1 MTGAAPSPFGR
12 QLKSWRR
19 VRRVSQLDLG
29 LMAKVSPRHVCFVEN
44 GRARPSRAV
53 VLRLAESLEL
63 PLRDRN
69 ALLLAAGFAPAYGE
83 GKLSD
88 RALAPVHK
96 ALGTMLDNHDP
107 FPAFVIDRLWNV
119 VLANRAA
126 GMVFP
131 GLGAPGGSVNAIRM
145 FFEPGPLREMVEN
158 WEEVAR
164 AMLLRL
170 RREAAH
176 AGDDPELNELIEE
189 AASYI
194 EGGKRLEESEFTAGP
209 MMATRFRLGGRTLST
224 ISTVASFGTA
234 LDVTVNELRIEMVF
248 PADEETEAFF
258 RQLATMDP

>member
-1 MTGAAPSPFGR
+1 MAGAAATPFGR

-29 LMAKVSPRHVCFVEN
+29 LMAEVSPRHVCFVEN

-88 RALAPVHK
+88 RALAPVHR
-96 ALGTMLDNHDP
+96 ALGYMLENHDP
-107 FPAFVIDRLWNV
+107 FPGFVIDRLWNI

-126 GMVFP
+126 SLMFP
-131 GLGAPGGSVNAIRM
+131 GVGTPGKTVNAIRM

-164 AMLLRL
+164 ATLLRL
-170 RREAAH
+170 RREAAR
-176 AGDDPELNELIEE
+176 AGDDPELNALIEE
-189 AASYI
+189 TAAYV
-194 EGGKRLEESEFTAGP
+194 GVGTRPEETEFTAGP
-209 MMATRFRLGGRTLST
+209 MMPTRIRMGERTLST

-258 RQLATMDP
+258 HRLVTPAA